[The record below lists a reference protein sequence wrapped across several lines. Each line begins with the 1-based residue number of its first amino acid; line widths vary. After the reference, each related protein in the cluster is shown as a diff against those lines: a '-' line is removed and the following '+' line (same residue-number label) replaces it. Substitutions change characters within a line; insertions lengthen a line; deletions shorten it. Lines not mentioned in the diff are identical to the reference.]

1 MCETLKNC
9 DVILAAAGSG
19 TRFGGPV
26 NKVFASL
33 KKRPLL
39 WHSLTAFLKH
49 PAVKRIV
56 IVCRKTEFGAVR
68 NVIAQ
73 AKADLGKESG
83 KEILLTEGGATRRDS
98 VRLGL
103 GLCRSEAVLVHDAA
117 RPFLPE
123 SAANELLKAL
133 GSYKAATLAVP
144 SRDTVKLAN
153 EKGEV
158 TATTKRALTW
168 LVQTPQAFDRAAFVK
183 AQRLFPD
190 AEVTD
195 DCELMELAGFTVKLV
210 MGSYENRK
218 ITAPGDLPEEEKA

>member
-1 MCETLKNC
+1 MSEMKRSC

-26 NKVFASL
+26 NKVLVPL
-33 KKRPLL
+33 KKRPVL
-39 WHSLTAFLKH
+39 WYSLSAFLKH

-56 IVCRKTEFGAVR
+56 IVCRKTELKAVEK
-68 NVIAQ
+68 IAVQ
-73 AKADLGKESG
+73 ADPEKKSG
-83 KEILLTEGGATRRDS
+83 CEILVTEGGPTRRDS

-103 GLCRSEAVLVHDAA
+103 KLCRSDAVLVHDAA

-123 SAANELLKAL
+123 NAVDSLMEAL
-133 GSYKAATLAVP
+133 DNYKSATLAVP

-158 TATTKRALTW
+158 TATTKRACTW
-168 LVQTPQAFDRAAFVK
+168 LIQTPQAFDRAAFLE
-183 AQRLFPD
+183 AESRFPE

-195 DCELMELAGFTVKLV
+195 DCELMELAGYTVKLV

-218 ITAPGDLPEEEKA
+218 ITAPEDLPKE